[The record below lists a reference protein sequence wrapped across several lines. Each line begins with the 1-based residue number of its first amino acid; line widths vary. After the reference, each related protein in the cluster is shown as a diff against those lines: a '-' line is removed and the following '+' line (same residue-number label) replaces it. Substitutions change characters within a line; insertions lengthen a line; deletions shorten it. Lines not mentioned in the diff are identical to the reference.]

1 MYLHI
6 PTPTISAENW
16 KGNKI
21 DAVPRFVNHNEY
33 YDRTGEGDVRGK
45 NEAGGWVYL
54 LNGKETSLWKKC
66 HWIWKPKAEGM
77 RVS

>member
-16 KGNKI
+16 KGNKT

-45 NEAGGWVYL
+45 NEAGG
-54 LNGKETSLWKKC
+54 
-66 HWIWKPKAEGM
+66 
-77 RVS
+77 